1 MTYDWISFTTDYG
14 TADGFVAACK
24 GVLGLHAPAVRVID
38 VTHQVPAQDVRRG
51 AAVLAQ
57 TVPWLPPAVH
67 LAVVDPGVGTDRR
80 GVAVV
85 TRRGILVGPDNGLLP
100 PAADALGGITGA
112 YELADP
118 AFHLPR
124 VTTTFHGRDVFAP
137 VAARLC
143 LGLDPAALGPP
154 LADLVRLPVPA
165 VHIGPGWL
173 RAEVLTVDGFGNVQL
188 VASAADLAAAGLFP
202 AGLSPA
208 GLSPAGLAA
217 GPGPAADPSGPAVP
231 GPAADRSGRVEV
243 VVGGTAHPARVGR
256 TFGDVAAGELVVIV
270 DSEDLVGIAVNR
282 GDAAAR
288 LGIEPGDEVTVRI

>member
-1 MTYDWISFTTDYG
+1 MTYDWVSFTTDYG

-24 GVLGLHAPAVRVID
+24 GVLGRHAPAVRVID
-38 VTHQVPAQDVRRG
+38 VTHQVAAQDVRRG

-85 TRRGILVGPDNGLLP
+85 TGRGILVGPDNGLLP
-100 PAADALGGITGA
+100 PAADALGGVTAA

-137 VAARLC
+137 VTARLC

-154 LADLVRLPVPA
+154 VRDLVRLPVPA
-165 VHIGPGWL
+165 VHIGPGSL

-188 VASAADLAAAGLFP
+188 AANAADLAAAGL
-202 AGLSPA
+202 AA
-208 GLSPAGLAA
+208 AA
-217 GPGPAADPSGPAVP
+217 GPGGALDP
-231 GPAADRSGRVEV
+231 SGRVEV
-243 VVGGTAHPARVGR
+243 VAGGTSHPARMGR
-256 TFGDVAAGELVVIV
+256 TFGEVPAGELVVIV
-270 DSEDLVGIAVNR
+270 DSENLVGIAVNR
-282 GDAAAR
+282 GNAAAR
-288 LGIEPGDEVTVRI
+288 LRIEPGDEVTVRI

>member
-1 MTYDWISFTTDYG
+1 VRYDWVSFTTDYG

-24 GVLGLHAPAVRVID
+24 GVLGMHAPAVRVID

-85 TRRGILVGPDNGLLP
+85 TGRGILVGPDNGLLP
-100 PAADALGGITGA
+100 PAADALGGVTAA

-137 VAARLC
+137 VTARLC

-154 LADLVRLPVPA
+154 VADLVRLPVPA
-165 VHIGPGWL
+165 VHIGPGSL

-188 VASAADLAAAGLFP
+188 AAGAADLAAAGLAP
-202 AGLSPA
+202 AD
-208 GLSPAGLAA
+208 LAA
-217 GPGPAADPSGPAVP
+217 GDLITADLAPAG
-231 GPAADRSGRVEV
+231 SGRVEGDA
-243 VVGGTAHPARVGR
+243 VGAPQRARVGR
-256 TFGDVAAGELVVIV
+256 TFGDVPAGELVVII

-288 LGIEPGDEVTVRI
+288 LGVEPGDEVILRTGGADTGG

>member
-1 MTYDWISFTTDYG
+1 MTYDWVSFTTDYG

-24 GVLGLHAPAVRVID
+24 GVLGVHAPAVRVID

-85 TRRGILVGPDNGLLP
+85 TGGGILVGPDNGLLP
-100 PAADALGGITGA
+100 PAADALGGVTAA

-118 AFHLPR
+118 AHHLPR
-124 VTTTFHGRDVFAP
+124 VSTTFHGRDVFAP
-137 VAARLC
+137 VTARLC
-143 LGLDPAALGPP
+143 RGLDPAALGPP
-154 LADLVRLPVPA
+154 VTDLVRLPVPA
-165 VHIGPGWL
+165 VHTGPGSM

-188 VASAADLAAAGLFP
+188 AAGAGDLTAAGLD
-202 AGLSPA
+202 
-208 GLSPAGLAA
+208 AA
-217 GPGPAADPSGPAVP
+217 
-231 GPAADRSGRVEV
+231 VEV
-243 VVGGTAHPARVGR
+243 LAGSRTYRARMGR
-256 TFGDVAAGELVVIV
+256 TFGDVGAGELVVIV

-288 LGIEPGDEVTVRI
+288 LGIGPGDEVTVRAG